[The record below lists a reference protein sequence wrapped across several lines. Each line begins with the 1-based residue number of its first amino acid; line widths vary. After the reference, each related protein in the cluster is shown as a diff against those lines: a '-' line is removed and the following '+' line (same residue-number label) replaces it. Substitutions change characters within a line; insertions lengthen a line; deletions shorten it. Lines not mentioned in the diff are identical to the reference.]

1 MESDPVST
9 NEPCDVLMQSN
20 ITMNVNDD
28 ENKTESD
35 TLAPV
40 QQVYYSIHEPPDK
53 LNNDTSL
60 HEKEILES
68 SNQQEDG
75 GLSGDIDKPDQS
87 HSYFPEDDDSSTLQ
101 HKNLRPRRSIRKRFV
116 EIQEDEWEKLLND
129 YVSLHEH
136 DPGQY
141 LEIEESSINTW
152 IAVEQILGNRKL
164 KSSKITKAISEA
176 VSSFSSNNK
185 EIVEQEYFVKF
196 IDQSYWHCAW
206 MSGAVL
212 FTLNPSKARAYFR
225 TKQKTSHQNLNTNS
239 PKLSPNHE
247 CSQMEDGDHDKGP
260 QIKDS
265 INDDTTSKCVN
276 TGSKLTTLVSHS
288 SEEESDDEDNLSKWS
303 KDAELDV
310 NEWIAN
316 YPKRAG
322 SRRRYL
328 LRWGV
333 ESHTLIPERVLA
345 IGETFTPERFKK
357 VEGIDNKDKSNRPP
371 NKMKWPEYREVLVKW
386 LHLPYIHATW
396 ETVESDVLSLD
407 SHGVDH
413 KSQKSVYKVLD
424 PCGRN
429 LLPRLVRR
437 HIIRLADTYC
447 SRVATMLCDAYGNQ
461 LTPGRKNRSTA
472 NWKSKWIGEQPSYLS
487 PVHRRVLH
495 PYQIEGARWLWHAYH
510 NNINAILADEMGLGK
525 TVQVIALLYSLWK
538 EENDYGPFIIM
549 TPLSTLQNWDRE
561 FSIWAPDFYIVVY
574 SGDKQVRAMLRE
586 YEFRLRNAGGI
597 PAFHVLITSHELAC
611 IDRSFLKSFDW
622 SVLVVDEA
630 HRLKNKQSRFF
641 RYTSQYHTKFKI
653 LLTGTPLQNSL
664 EELFHLLNFVEPKK
678 FTDFRALSEQWAEMP
693 KTDRIKHL
701 HDLLNRHLLRRLK
714 CDVIQDLPKKT
725 EIVVPVDMTLLQRR
739 LYKYILTSNYEE
751 LRCGNLMNS
760 IIHLQKV
767 CNHPYLMQIG
777 DSIAPRLNLNDETN
791 GPYEP
796 KALVQVSSKLVVLME
811 LLRGLFVDD
820 HRVLIFSRFT
830 MMLDLLEQVMINA
843 RYKYVRIDGRV
854 RGPLRQVTID
864 RFNAP
869 DSEYFIFLLS
879 TRAGGEG
886 INLASADTV
895 VLYDSDWNP
904 QWDLQALSRAH
915 RIGQSKHVVIYRFIT
930 RHSIEEKI
938 SQVARRKLALT
949 QLIVDHNQKYP
960 KAPEIP
966 SSPASN
972 HHDSTQDN
980 NSPKTDN
987 SRINQDCISR
997 SDQDTNLAEST
1008 QRQSN
1013 TKSVSRLTRS
1023 EMDELLRS
1031 GVEALFA
1038 SDDPYTTED
1047 LYDAARVDEI
1057 ESKDTYQRI
1066 VYDSQAISKLL
1077 DRSKMMADSEETVSA
1092 FNEYLSGFRVAHFD
1106 ETDAESVDGFVTK
1119 DSEEQVNRME
1129 ISEENPES
1137 VNPTM
1142 GTDGTY
1148 SESIGYADFWDRLL
1162 HERYERLL
1170 NTEVEATSKSRR
1182 NHRSMHNPSVD
1193 DTVGDKFTDLN
1204 NDGIISKELKLEKDD
1219 GNSTDSYISDKEKLF
1234 DRTKAVREVLK
1245 LRLSRQDKRKV
1256 FNLYHEFEDEK
1267 LELLVAELQNKYGN
1281 IGHQKPKARPCLSKR
1296 MSASVK
1302 RARSSRVTPKRPY
1315 HRNAFE
1321 KSSTYHVTDF
1331 EDSLEECSMPDI
1343 TSDDDP
1349 PYLPSD
1355 ETDSAEPVKVK
1366 DSLASSRTRRSST
1379 HAFLPT
1385 SEAVVDSSD
1394 SEEFLLWE
1402 SSANVVNPVC
1412 WYPTADT
1419 YAKWRTRVSDLG
1431 QHITWHRD
1439 ELFIYNFGPNDR
1451 QLFNNA
1457 VMRFGLPPPGIVP
1470 PQDWLPPALY
1480 YKSQFHLF
1488 GYVCLYMKHL
1498 YDDPNRLDESEESW
1512 SDGLPKEH
1520 LCVPAVLSRIAVMA
1534 LIRNKVLQY
1543 EDVNGPTSISTDIQ
1557 SPTFKFA
1564 IHEGGLTLLRSVW
1577 NEEYA
1582 KISNICQTIQSHSEI
1597 ARNSEL
1603 IIKTQRI
1610 WHSRHDY
1617 WLLAGILVHGY
1628 SRWADILAD
1637 PRFRILNF
1645 GLSGVLKDM
1654 HKLMNTDLSSHYTS
1668 SASRQTPS
1676 ESTEAQAFLL
1686 DRLKLLEQAL
1696 IVEQT
1701 LYEVAEAAL
1710 SSTMPQNQVDPVRI
1724 RNLAICLSNKLIQ
1737 TGARKRIA
1745 LPKDPRAREATR
1757 TVVQNLQEL
1766 LEDMYA
1772 DLPGMPASVTFTGD
1786 DDSNPKGTFNIISS
1800 GNTNNI
1806 SIINSGRSCHLPK
1819 TIAEI
1824 TEVNLCDDDDIDNTG
1839 CSRHEDDNSQTPA
1852 DNISCP
1858 DMEKFHPDSLVP
1870 RSGSLKRNDSPHCE
1884 KRIFIELSDDE
1895 DVSSCIPDTDS
1906 TADQQADRNCDK
1918 SNIGADNDNDI
1929 NEHCALPNLPNSR
1942 DDDLIHPI
1950 E

>member
-1 MESDPVST
+1 MESDPIST
-9 NEPCDVLMQSN
+9 NEPCDVLLMQSS
-20 ITMNVNDD
+20 IPMNVNDD
-28 ENKTESD
+28 EHETKSD
-35 TLAPV
+35 TLTPIE
-40 QQVYYSIHEPPDK
+40 QIDYSVPERSDE
-53 LNNDTSL
+53 LNNDTPF
-60 HEKEILES
+60 HEKQIPES
-68 SNQQEDG
+68 SSQQEDS
-75 GLSGDIDKPDQS
+75 LSEDINKPDQT

-116 EIQEDEWEKLLND
+116 EIQEDEWERLLSD
-129 YVSLHEH
+129 DVSLHEY
-136 DPGQY
+136 DLSQY
-141 LEIEESSINTW
+141 VDMEGESINTW

-176 VSSFSSNNK
+176 VRSFSSNNK

-212 FTLNPSKARAYFR
+212 FTLNPSKIRAYFR
-225 TKQKTSHQNLNTNS
+225 TKQNTSNQKLNPNS
-239 PKLSPNHE
+239 SKLSPNHE
-247 CSQMEDGDHDKGP
+247 CGQIENGDHD
-260 QIKDS
+260 IAS
-265 INDDTTSKCVN
+265 NS
-276 TGSKLTTLVSHS
+276 GSKLTTLVSHS
-288 SEEESDDEDNLSKWS
+288 SEEESDVEDNLRKWS

-345 IGETFTPERFKK
+345 VGDSFTPERFKK
-357 VEGIDNKDKSNRPP
+357 VEGIDSKDKSNRPP
-371 NKMKWPEYREVLVKW
+371 NTMKWPEYREVLVKW
-386 LHLPYIHATW
+386 LHLPYIYATW
-396 ETVESDVLSLD
+396 ETVESDILSLN
-407 SHGVDH
+407 SRGVDH
-413 KSQKSVYKVLD
+413 KSQKSAYKVLD

-437 HIIRLADTYC
+437 HIIRLADKYC
-447 SRVATMLCDAYGNQ
+447 SRVATILCDVYGNQ
-461 LTPGRKNRSTA
+461 LTPGRKNRSTG
-472 NWKSKWIGEQPSYLS
+472 NWKSKWIDEQPSYLS
-487 PVHRRVLH
+487 PIHHRVLH
-495 PYQIEGARWLWHAYH
+495 PYQIEGVRWLWHAYH

-549 TPLSTLQNWDRE
+549 APLSTLQNWERE

-574 SGDKQVRAMLRE
+574 SGDKQVRALLRE

-622 SVLVVDEA
+622 SALVVDEA

-641 RYTSQYHTKFKI
+641 KDTSQYHTNFKI
-653 LLTGTPLQNSL
+653 LLTGTPLQNNL

-693 KTDRIKHL
+693 KADRIKNL
-701 HDLLNRHLLRRLK
+701 HDLLKHHLLRRLK

-725 EIVVPVDMTLLQRR
+725 EIIVPVDMTLLQRR
-739 LYKYILTSNYEE
+739 LYKYILTNNYEE
-751 LRCGNLMNS
+751 LRCGNLINS
-760 IIHLQKV
+760 IMHLQKV
-767 CNHPYLMQIG
+767 CNHPYLMQVG
-777 DSIAPRLNLNDETN
+777 DAIAPRLNPNDETN

-796 KALVQVSSKLVVLME
+796 RALVQVSSKLVVLME
-811 LLRGLFVDD
+811 LLRGLFVDG

-830 MMLDLLEQVMINA
+830 MMLDLLEEVLTNA

-869 DSEYFIFLLS
+869 NSEFFIFLLS

-904 QWDLQALSRAH
+904 QCDLQALSRAH
-915 RIGQSKHVVIYRFIT
+915 RIGQSRHVVIYRFIT

-949 QLIVDHNQKYP
+949 QLVVNQNQKRP
-960 KAPEIP
+960 KALGTSI
-966 SSPASN
+966 PASSQ
-972 HHDSTQDN
+972 HDSTQDN
-980 NSPKTDN
+980 NAPNTDSNFDN
-987 SRINQDCISR
+987 SRVNQDCVSR

-1008 QRQSN
+1008 QTQSN
-1013 TKSVSRLTRS
+1013 TKSVSRLSRS

-1038 SDDPYTTED
+1038 TDDPYTTKD

-1077 DRSKMMADSEETVSA
+1077 DRSKMMADSEETVPA
-1092 FNEYLSGFRVAHFD
+1092 FDEYLSAFRVAHFD
-1106 ETDAESVDGFVTK
+1106 EMNAEPVDCFVTK
-1119 DSEEQVNRME
+1119 NNEEQVNRME
-1129 ISEENPES
+1129 ISEKNPES

-1142 GTDGTY
+1142 VTDGTY
-1148 SESIGYADFWDRLL
+1148 AESIGFADFWDRLL

-1170 NTEVEATSKSRR
+1170 NTEVEATSESRR
-1182 NHRSMHNPSVD
+1182 NHRTMHNQSIRDV
-1193 DTVGDKFTDLN
+1193 VGDNSSDLN
-1204 NDGIISKELKLEKDD
+1204 KELQLEKDD
-1219 GNSTDSYISDKEKLF
+1219 ENSTDSFISDKEKLF
-1234 DRTKAVREVLK
+1234 DRTKAVREVIK
-1245 LRLSRQDKRKV
+1245 LRLSRQERRKV
-1256 FNLYHEFEDEK
+1256 FNLYHGFEDEK

-1281 IGHQKPKARPCLSKR
+1281 LGHQKPKARPCSSKP
-1296 MSASVK
+1296 MPASVK
-1302 RARSSRVTPKRPY
+1302 RARSSRVTSKKPY
-1315 HRNAFE
+1315 DRNAFE
-1321 KSSTYHVTDF
+1321 KSNTYHVTDF

-1355 ETDSAEPVKVK
+1355 GTDSVEPVK

-1379 HAFLPT
+1379 HTSLPT
-1385 SEAVVDSSD
+1385 SEAIVDSSD

-1402 SSANVVNPVC
+1402 SSANAVNPVC

-1419 YAKWRTRVSDLG
+1419 YAKWRARVSDLG

-1480 YKSQFHLF
+1480 YKSQFQLF

-1498 YDDPNRLDESEESW
+1498 YDDPNGLDESEESW

-1577 NEEYA
+1577 NEECA

-1645 GLSGVLKDM
+1645 GLSGVLKGM
-1654 HKLMNTDLSSHYTS
+1654 HKLMNADLSSHGTS
-1668 SASRQTPS
+1668 STSRQTPS

-1710 SSTMPQNQVDPVRI
+1710 SSTTHQNQLDPVRT

-1772 DLPGMPASVTFTGD
+1772 DFPGMPASVTFTGD
-1786 DDSNPKGTFNIISS
+1786 DDANAKEKLKIISS

-1806 SIINSGRSCHLPK
+1806 GITNSGRPCHLPK
-1819 TIAEI
+1819 SFGEK
-1824 TEVNLCDDDDIDNTG
+1824 TEVNLCDDDDIDSTG
-1839 CSRHEDDNSQTPA
+1839 DSRRENDNSQAPA
-1852 DNISCP
+1852 DKIICP
-1858 DMEKFHPDSLVP
+1858 DMEKLHPDSLIP
-1870 RSGSLKRNDSPHCE
+1870 RPGSLKLSSSPQCE
-1884 KRIFIELSDDE
+1884 QGIFIELSDDE
-1895 DVSSCIPDTDS
+1895 EVSSSIPDTDGA
-1906 TADQQADRNCDK
+1906 ADQQANCDYDK
-1918 SNIGADNDNDI
+1918 TYIQSNIGANNDNDTS
-1929 NEHCALPNLPNSR
+1929 EHCALPNLPNSR

>member
-1 MESDPVST
+1 MESNLV
-9 NEPCDVLMQSN
+9 NKELCDVLEQSN
-20 ITMNVNDD
+20 LVTGVNND
-28 ENKTESD
+28 EKMAKSA
-35 TLAPV
+35 TLAPN
-40 QQVYYSIHEPPDK
+40 QQVCCSVNEPPDK
-53 LNNDTSL
+53 LNNDTPL
-60 HEKEILES
+60 HEERISES
-68 SNQQEDG
+68 ISQHEEK
-75 GLSGDIDKPDQS
+75 GLSRDIEEPDQT
-87 HSYFPEDDDSSTLQ
+87 HLYVPEYDDSSTLQ
-101 HKNLRPRRSIRKRFV
+101 HRILRPRRSTQKRFV

-129 YVSLHEH
+129 DVTLNEYG
-136 DPGQY
+136 PGQHVDID
-141 LEIEESSINTW
+141 EASSNTW
-152 IAVEQILGNRKL
+152 VAVEQILGNRKL

-176 VSSFSSNNK
+176 VNNFSSNNK

-212 FTLNPSKARAYFR
+212 FTLNPSKTRAYFR
-225 TKQKTSHQNLNTNS
+225 SKQNPNNRDLNLDSSILGLND
-239 PKLSPNHE
+239 E
-247 CSQMEDGDHDKGP
+247 CSRMGNEVHDKE
-260 QIKDS
+260 QQTKDS
-265 INDDTTSKCVN
+265 NNDDTASKCAE
-276 TGSKLTTLVSHS
+276 TESKLTTLVSHS

-303 KDAELDV
+303 TDAELDV

-316 YPKRAG
+316 YPKRVG

-333 ESHTLIPERVLA
+333 KSHTLIPERILA
-345 IGETFTPERFKK
+345 VGETFTPEKFRK
-357 VEGIDNKDKSNRPP
+357 IDRSDDKNKSNRPP

-386 LHLPYIHATW
+386 LHLPYINATW
-396 ETVESDVLSLD
+396 ETVESDMLSLN
-407 SHGVDH
+407 SYDH
-413 KSQKSVYKVLD
+413 KSHRSAYKVLD

-437 HIIRLADTYC
+437 HIIRLADRYC
-447 SRVATMLCDAYGNQ
+447 SRVATMLCDTYGNQ
-461 LTPGRKNRSTA
+461 LTPGRKNRSTE
-472 NWKSKWIGEQPSYLS
+472 NWKSKWIGEQPTYLS
-487 PVHRRVLH
+487 PVHRGVLH
-495 PYQIEGARWLWHAYH
+495 PYQIEGTRWLWHAYH

-549 TPLSTLQNWDRE
+549 APLSTLQNWERE

-611 IDRSFLKSFDW
+611 IDRSFLKTFDW

-641 RYTSQYHTKFKI
+641 KDTSQYHTRFKI
-653 LLTGTPLQNSL
+653 LLTGTPLQNNL

-693 KTDRIKHL
+693 KADRIKHL
-701 HDLLNRHLLRRLK
+701 HDLLKHHLLRRLK

-739 LYKYILTSNYEE
+739 LYKYILTNNYEE

-767 CNHPYLMQIG
+767 CNHPYLVPIG
-777 DSIAPRLNLNDETN
+777 DAIAPRLNPNNETN
-791 GPYEP
+791 EPYEP

-820 HRVLIFSRFT
+820 HRVLIFSHFT
-830 MMLDLLEQVMINA
+830 MMLDLLEEVMINA

-869 DSEYFIFLLS
+869 NSEFFIFLLS

-938 SQVARRKLALT
+938 TQHQRRSKTRESL
-949 QLIVDHNQKYP
+949 
-960 KAPEIP
+960 
-966 SSPASN
+966 SSSASN
-972 HHDSTQDN
+972 QHDPIQDN
-980 NSPKTDN
+980 TSTNPDSNVDN
-987 SRINQDCISR
+987 SKVIQDCVSE
-997 SDQDTNLAEST
+997 SDQGTNPVEST
-1008 QRQSN
+1008 QTQSS

-1038 SDDPYTTED
+1038 SDDPYTTKD

-1057 ESKDTYQRI
+1057 ESKDTNQRI
-1066 VYDSQAISKLL
+1066 VYDSQSISKLL
-1077 DRSKMMADSEETVSA
+1077 DRSKMMADSEQTVSA
-1092 FNEYLSGFRVAHFD
+1092 IDEYLSGFRVAHFD
-1106 ETDAESVDGFVTK
+1106 EINTEAVDDSSTK
-1119 DSEEQVNRME
+1119 CSEEQVNRMAL
-1129 ISEENPES
+1129 SEENPES
-1137 VNPTM
+1137 TNPTM
-1142 GTDGTY
+1142 VTDGTY
-1148 SESIGYADFWDRLL
+1148 NESIGYADFWDKLL
-1162 HERYERLL
+1162 RERHERLV
-1170 NTEVEATSKSRR
+1170 NAEVEATSKSKRS
-1182 NHRSMHNPSVD
+1182 HRTMYSSSVR
-1193 DTVGDKFTDLN
+1193 DTVGDKATDLN
-1204 NDGIISKELKLEKDD
+1204 DNVITNKEIKLEKDD
-1219 GNSTDSYISDKEKLF
+1219 ENSTGSCINDKERLF
-1234 DRTKAVREVLK
+1234 DRTEAVREVMK
-1245 LRLSRQDKRKV
+1245 LPLSRKERLKV
-1256 FNLYHEFEDEK
+1256 FNLYHGFEDEK
-1267 LELLVAELQNKYGN
+1267 LGLLVAELQNKYGN
-1281 IGHQKPKARPCLSKR
+1281 ASQKSLKARACSSKP
-1296 MSASVK
+1296 MPASVK
-1302 RARSSRVTPKRPY
+1302 RARSSRVTPKRT
-1315 HRNAFE
+1315 HRQGAFE
-1321 KSSTYHVTDF
+1321 KSNIYHVTDF
-1331 EDSLEECSMPDI
+1331 EDSLEESSIPDI
-1343 TSDDDP
+1343 ASDDDP
-1349 PYLPSD
+1349 SYLPSD
-1355 ETDSAEPVKVK
+1355 ETDSVEAVKN
-1366 DSLASSRTRRSST
+1366 SLASSRTRRSST

-1402 SSANVVNPVC
+1402 TSADGVHPVC

-1419 YAKWRTRVSDLG
+1419 YAKWRARVSDLG
-1431 QHITWHRD
+1431 QHITWHRN

-1470 PQDWLPPALY
+1470 PQSWLPPALY
-1480 YKSQFHLF
+1480 HKSQFQLF

-1498 YDDPNRLDESEESW
+1498 YDDPNGLDESVDSW

-1520 LCVPAVLSRIAVMA
+1520 LCVPAVLSRIAMMA
-1534 LIRNKVLQY
+1534 LIRNKVLQF
-1543 EDVNGPTSISTDIQ
+1543 EDANGPTSISTDVQ
-1557 SPTFKFA
+1557 NSTFKFT
-1564 IHEGGLTLLRSVW
+1564 IYEGGLTLLRSIW
-1577 NEEYA
+1577 NEECK

-1597 ARNSEL
+1597 ARNSEV
-1603 IIKTQRI
+1603 IMKTQRI

-1628 SRWADILAD
+1628 SRWTDILAD
-1637 PRFRILNF
+1637 PRFCILNF
-1645 GLSGVLKDM
+1645 GLSGVLNSM
-1654 HKLMNTDLSSHYTS
+1654 HKLMNSDLSSNGTPPTS
-1668 SASRQTPS
+1668 RRIPS
-1676 ESTEAQAFLL
+1676 ESTEVQAFLL

-1710 SSTMPQNQVDPVRI
+1710 SSTTHGNQLDPVRT
-1724 RNLAICLSNKLIQ
+1724 RNLAICLSDKLIR
-1737 TGARKRIA
+1737 TRARKRIA
-1745 LPKDPRAREATR
+1745 LPKDPKAREATR
-1757 TVVQNLQEL
+1757 AVVQNLQEL

-1772 DLPGMPASVTFTGD
+1772 DLPGMPASVTFTED
-1786 DDSNPKGTFNIISS
+1786 DDSNPNKKLTIISS
-1800 GNTNNI
+1800 GNKDYVGIIDSNRSRHLSESIANI
-1806 SIINSGRSCHLPK
+1806 TGVTLLDGDGIEQDNFDQSLHGNINSQAPVDKIICADKGRLHPVSLTSQPETLKLSC
-1819 TIAEI
+1819 
-1824 TEVNLCDDDDIDNTG
+1824 
-1839 CSRHEDDNSQTPA
+1839 
-1852 DNISCP
+1852 
-1858 DMEKFHPDSLVP
+1858 
-1870 RSGSLKRNDSPHCE
+1870 SPQCG
-1884 KRIFIELSDDE
+1884 KGIFIELSDDDE
-1895 DVSSCIPDTDS
+1895 VVSCIPDMIG
-1906 TADQQADRNCDK
+1906 AVDQQADRSLEAMQSTISAYDNNENCIISTTK
-1918 SNIGADNDNDI
+1918 P
-1929 NEHCALPNLPNSR
+1929 NEQ
-1942 DDDLIHPI
+1942 
-1950 E
+1950 